1 MIYTHIGS
9 VQAYVLPRAGQ
20 PQIQGYPR
28 SRGLGI
34 PPKYPILG
42 YPDLDPFWEGIWPK
56 GMGIATI
63 SLKYPAPGGPRKWPK
78 YGYFRGFGDPI
89 LDPSR
94 DPFWEGICPF
104 DGLYAYIPLNTPPGG
119 GPE

>member
-42 YPDLDPFWEGIWPK
+42 YPDLDPFWEGIWPILWALK
-56 GMGIATI
+56 ANIA
-63 SLKYPAPGGPRKWPK
+63 KYPAPGRARKWPK